1 MKTEKWGDLMK
12 IFHMGDWHIGK
23 LVNGFYM
30 TEDQEYILEELFK
43 VIEKEK
49 PDLLVIAGDLYDRSI
64 PPVQAVELLNK
75 TFEKIVIDLRT
86 PVIAIAGN
94 HDSNER
100 LDFGSSLLRR
110 SGLYIV
116 GNLKRNI
123 EKILL
128 EDEFGKV
135 NFYPIPFAD
144 APVVRDLYE
153 DENIKTPN
161 DAMKRIIDEINKDLN
176 EEERNIAIAHGYVT
190 KIREGNFEELVES
203 DSEKP
208 ISIGGTDFID
218 GKLFEKFNYTA
229 LGHLHGPQ
237 KVGNEK
243 IRYSGSLMK
252 YSFSEVNQKKGIN
265 IINLDS
271 EGNVDVSFYKLK
283 PKRDFRIIEGYL
295 EDIINDSTKDDLSK
309 EDYIKVILR
318 DKGEILDPMSK
329 LRTVYPNV
337 MELVREERL
346 NKQGSERKIADIRE
360 KSTLTLFKDF
370 YKDIVGEE
378 CTSEEL
384 EIITNIMDKAK
395 GEEY

>member
-1 MKTEKWGDLMK
+1 M
-12 IFHMGDWHIGK
+12 
-23 LVNGFYM
+23 
-30 TEDQEYILEELFK
+30 
-43 VIEKEK
+43 
-49 PDLLVIAGDLYDRSI
+49 
-64 PPVQAVELLNK
+64 
-75 TFEKIVIDLRT
+75 
-86 PVIAIAGN
+86 
-94 HDSNER
+94 
-100 LDFGSSLLRR
+100 
-110 SGLYIV
+110 
-116 GNLKRNI
+116 
-123 EKILL
+123 
-128 EDEFGKV
+128 
-135 NFYPIPFAD
+135 
-144 APVVRDLYE
+144 
-153 DENIKTPN
+153 
-161 DAMKRIIDEINKDLN
+161 
-176 EEERNIAIAHGYVT
+176 HGYVT

>member
-1 MKTEKWGDLMK
+1 
-12 IFHMGDWHIGK
+12 
-23 LVNGFYM
+23 
-30 TEDQEYILEELFK
+30 
-43 VIEKEK
+43 
-49 PDLLVIAGDLYDRSI
+49 
-64 PPVQAVELLNK
+64 
-75 TFEKIVIDLRT
+75 
-86 PVIAIAGN
+86 
-94 HDSNER
+94 
-100 LDFGSSLLRR
+100 
-110 SGLYIV
+110 
-116 GNLKRNI
+116 
-123 EKILL
+123 
-128 EDEFGKV
+128 
-135 NFYPIPFAD
+135 
-144 APVVRDLYE
+144 
-153 DENIKTPN
+153 
-161 DAMKRIIDEINKDLN
+161 
-176 EEERNIAIAHGYVT
+176 
-190 KIREGNFEELVES
+190 
-203 DSEKP
+203 
-208 ISIGGTDFID
+208 
-218 GKLFEKFNYTA
+218 
-229 LGHLHGPQ
+229 
-237 KVGNEK
+237 
-243 IRYSGSLMK
+243 MK